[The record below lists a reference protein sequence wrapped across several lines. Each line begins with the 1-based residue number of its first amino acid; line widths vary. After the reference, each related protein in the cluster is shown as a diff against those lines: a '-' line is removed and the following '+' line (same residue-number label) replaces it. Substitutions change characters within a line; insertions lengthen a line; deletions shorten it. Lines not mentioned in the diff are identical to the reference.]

1 MENDIQKKTSI
12 TIGRKEFTLVTV
24 MMDHSDLR
32 FYPENPRIHSLVY
45 ADNPNPSQEYIQD
58 ILCKK
63 EHVRG
68 LRDSIVTNGGLIE
81 PVIVRKVNGE
91 NIVLEGNSRLAAYR
105 MLAENEP
112 LKWKQIKCN
121 VFVDDITDSEVFVL
135 LGQLHIIGKTD
146 WSLFEQAGYLYRT
159 KESTGNSVE
168 DIAKMLGLKSGE
180 AKRLYD
186 IYKYMVSVNDTQ
198 ASHWSY
204 YEVLLKTNAFK
215 KYMQLVPKFEET
227 VVKKIKAEE
236 FQAIELRDK
245 LGAIAKDG
253 SKDSTKIIKS
263 FVEGQVS
270 LNEAYEDF
278 HDTGKDVDVYKVVKN
293 FRTKI
298 CDDTTIKQIKKAVAD
313 DNTEIPFELKK
324 IKKKIEG
331 ILKELGEK

>member
-1 MENDIQKKTSI
+1 MTNEILNTTTI
-12 TIGRKEFTLVTV
+12 TIGKKEFVLKTV
-24 MMDHSDLR
+24 MMDQIDLR

-45 ADNPNPSQEYIQD
+45 AENPNPSQEYIQE

-63 EHVRG
+63 EHVRN
-68 LRDSIVTNGGLIE
+68 LKDSIVTNGGLIE

-105 MLAENEP
+105 MLASSDP
-112 LKWKQIKCN
+112 IKWKQMKCN
-121 VFVDDITDSEVFVL
+121 VFLEEISDSEVFVL

-168 DIAKMLGLKSGE
+168 DIAKMLGLKSSE

-186 IYKYMVSVNDTQ
+186 IYKYMVEVNDTQ

-215 KYMQLVPKFEET
+215 KYKQIEPKFEE
-227 VVKKIKAEE
+227 VIVKKIKNEE

-245 LGAIAKDG
+245 LGKIAKDG
-253 SKDSTKIIKS
+253 SKDSSKIIKS
-263 FVEGQVS
+263 FVSGEIT
-270 LNEAYEDF
+270 LDEAYDAF
-278 HDTGKDVDVYKVVKN
+278 HDTGKDVDVYKVIKN

-298 CDDTTIKQIKKAVAD
+298 SDDTVIKQIKRAVAD
-313 DNTEIPFELKK
+313 ENKEIPFELKK

-331 ILKELGEK
+331 ILKELGEN